1 MADKTQRGPG
11 GSDAAVLSSI
21 ATALEELTA
30 RVTAVADEHA
40 KSPDESVAVDLY
52 DVERALRAA
61 NRRLAKVRDRL

>member
-1 MADKTQRGPG
+1 MADKTQG
-11 GSDAAVLSSI
+11 GSGSSDAAVLSSI

-30 RVTAVADEHA
+30 RVTAVADHYA
-40 KSPDESVAVDLY
+40 ASPEESVATDLY